1 MPHKKMGRP
10 TDSPKIYDVK
20 TRLDEPTMQ
29 ILQGYCQ
36 ATGRNRAEA
45 IRDGIRLL
53 RSPEKK

>member
-1 MPHKKMGRP
+1 MGRP

-53 RSPEKK
+53 RPPEKK